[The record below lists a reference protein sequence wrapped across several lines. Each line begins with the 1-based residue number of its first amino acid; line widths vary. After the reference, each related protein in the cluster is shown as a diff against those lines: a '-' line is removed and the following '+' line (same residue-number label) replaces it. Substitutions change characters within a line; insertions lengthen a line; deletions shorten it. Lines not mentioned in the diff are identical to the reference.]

1 MSELI
6 SQEEMTPDKNHHY
19 FALDGN
25 YGVADGMVVVDTQ
38 NWSEA
43 DWQAIDEVGD
53 AERAN
58 LALALA
64 QADERQRAELHQAV
78 EDNDLDAQFDKAME
92 KE

>member
-38 NWSEA
+38 NWFEA

-64 QADERQRAELHQAV
+64 QADERQKAELHQAV

>member
-1 MSELI
+1 MSELL

-53 AERAN
+53 RDRAT

-64 QADERQRAELHQAV
+64 RADERQKAELREAV
-78 EDNDLDAQFDKAME
+78 ENNDLDAQFDKAME